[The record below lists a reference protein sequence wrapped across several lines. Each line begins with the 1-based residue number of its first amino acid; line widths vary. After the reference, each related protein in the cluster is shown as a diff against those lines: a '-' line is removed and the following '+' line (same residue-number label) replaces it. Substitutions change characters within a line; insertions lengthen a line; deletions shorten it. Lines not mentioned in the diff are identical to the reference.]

1 MRYFW
6 IDNKR
11 YEWKEI
17 LRQRRQQVEAERRAQ
32 QPMLFE
38 LRDDSRPASQQTT
51 RGRGYPAFSTF
62 APRTCHVPSGYWAAP
77 VLVFRLGKNDA
88 AIKRQGVELER

>member
-1 MRYFW
+1 MRYVL

-17 LRQRRQQVEAERRAQ
+17 LRLRREQSDAERRAQ
-32 QPMLFE
+32 QPTLFE

-51 RGRGYPAFSTF
+51 RGRYEQPTLFK
-62 APRTCHVPSGYWAAP
+62 V
-77 VLVFRLGKNDA
+77 D
-88 AIKRQGVELER
+88 